1 MEDEKIV
8 ALYFERNENAIRES
22 DAKYGRFLFSIAKNI
37 LTDAEDS
44 KECVNDTYLKAW
56 NTIPPSRPKRLN
68 LFLGRITRYTS
79 IDRLRSKL
87 AFRQSASGFTLAL
100 DELKEGMLLQ
110 KDVIAEKI
118 DADHLSALIEA
129 FLDTLPADEKNI
141 FVGRYFYM
149 DSIREIAHVTRFSES
164 KIKSCLYRIR
174 KELKTYLEKEG
185 VSL

>member
-22 DAKYGRFLFSIAKNI
+22 DAKYGSFLFSIAENI
-37 LTDAEDS
+37 LRDVEDS

-68 LFLGRITRYTS
+68 VFLGRITRYTS

-100 DELKEGMLLQ
+100 DELKEGTLQ

-118 DADHLSALIEA
+118 DADHLTALIEA
-129 FLDTLPADEKNI
+129 FLDTLPVQEKNI